1 MRKTFLSSTILACLL
16 VAGLAQAAVASDD
29 FVGTA
34 AIADIG
40 FGARPMGMGGAF
52 VSIADDASCVY
63 YNPAGLALQ
72 GTRNVISFY
81 SNQHSQAGY
90 FGLAYAQKGIG
101 AGVLN
106 LGSSGIQGTDEYAQ
120 PTDTLSYEERVL
132 LASVART
139 YQRLHVGATLKY
151 YTQTLADEHGSGVTC
166 DLGAMYR
173 GPQYSIGAVARN
185 IFGEV
190 RYSDGVQDPFDR
202 SFVVGVSTTVV
213 PNLTLAFD
221 YETNGTAHV
230 GGEYILS
237 MFALRAG
244 AALREGQSWLTAG
257 LGVKSG
263 VFRFDY
269 AYQTHETLDDT
280 HRLSVTV
287 NF

>member
-1 MRKTFLSSTILACLL
+1 MRKTSLAAALLACLL
-16 VAGLAQAAVASDD
+16 VGGLVQAAAASDD
-29 FVGTA
+29 LAGTA
-34 AIADIG
+34 AIMDIG
-40 FGARPMGMGGAF
+40 LGARPMGMGGAF

-72 GTRNVISFY
+72 STRNVISFY
-81 SNQHSQAGY
+81 SNQHGQAGY

-120 PTDTLSYEERVL
+120 PVETLSYEERVL

-139 YQRLHVGATLKY
+139 YQRLHIGATLKY
-151 YTQTLADEHGSGVTC
+151 YTQTLPDEHGSGVTC
-166 DLGAMYR
+166 DVGTLYR
-173 GPQYSIGAVARN
+173 APQYSIGVTARN
-185 IFGEV
+185 VFGQVSYSNGV
-190 RYSDGVQDPFDR
+190 RDPFER
-202 SFVVGVSTTVV
+202 SFAVGVSTTVV

-221 YETNGTAHV
+221 YETNGSAHV
-230 GGEYILS
+230 GGEYTLS

-244 AALREGQSWLTAG
+244 AVLREGQNWLTAG
-257 LGVKSG
+257 LGVRSG

-269 AYQTHETLDDT
+269 AYQTHETLDDA
-280 HRLSVTV
+280 HRLSVTI